1 MSSDD
6 QRRGPHRAPDDNAQ
20 SKSADTPRKRLRIK
34 DILPSYDDGLK
45 LGTLVL
51 TADGILPVEYLHA
64 GDRIITRAG
73 MRTLRELET
82 PAPKMFKLVFDH
94 AEIVYADGF
103 QFDSKTGKAFAAELH

>member
-6 QRRGPHRAPDDNAQ
+6 QRRASHRAPDNNVRP
-20 SKSADTPRKRLRIK
+20 KSADTPRKRLRIK
-34 DILPSYDDGLK
+34 DILPSYENGLT

-51 TADGILPVEYLHA
+51 TADGTFPVEYLDA

-73 MRTLRELET
+73 MRTLRGLET
-82 PAPKMFKLVFDH
+82 PAPQMFKLVFDH

-103 QFDSKTGKAFAAELH
+103 QFDSKTGKAFAA